1 MKLKSANIQ
10 DVKLINRNS
19 DNYATLMEFIDS
31 DMTCAEV
38 TDFGSR
44 TAAVCATSLRNS
56 VTRYHLNNVIV
67 TKRGD
72 RVYLI
77 KRGFN

>member
-10 DVKLINRNS
+10 DVKLINRNN

-44 TAAVCATSLRNS
+44 TATACANS
-56 VTRYHLNNVIV
+56 MRASVKRYRLNNVIV
-67 TKRGD
+67 TVRGNKL
-72 RVYLI
+72 YLI
-77 KRGFN
+77 KRGFE

>member
-10 DVKLINRNS
+10 DVKLINRNN

-44 TAAVCATSLRNS
+44 NAAVCANSLRNS
-56 VTRYHLNNVIV
+56 VTRFHLNNVIV